1 MNGVENGISPLFS
14 TFRHHFANNFAILL
28 TYLFDNITV
37 HISQVFASLY
47 HFLMKKGGYKLI
59 NLAIN
64 FEPSERQCA
73 ITSPG

>member
-1 MNGVENGISPLFS
+1 MNGVENGISTLFS

-28 TYLFDNITV
+28 TYLFDIMV
-37 HISQVFASLY
+37 QISQVFASLY